1 MKKSVFCQQRIF
13 TAFLCAF
20 FLFTSGSYAQT
31 YNDGTIEY
39 DVILAGNADPE
50 TFSMFQNA
58 YMILYIRGHHT
69 RTEIHTSLG
78 NTITLYDENKGDAVI
93 LNEYGNQR
101 VMVRLSPDQ
110 YKKVNKKYLNPTI
123 TPLKEEKTISNYK
136 CKTSK
141 LKFQDGSSFVIYY
154 STDLKFQTVYN
165 GIPVILEGFPFEY
178 ESDMGGIKVRYKV
191 RKIKLDAVS
200 SNLFVIPEEGYR
212 EVKFEEIYKN
222 DL

>member
-1 MKKSVFCQQRIF
+1 MKLSVFCRLQKL
-13 TAFLCAF
+13 TSF
-20 FLFTSGSYAQT
+20 FCFFVFFIVSGVYAQT

-39 DVILAGNADPE
+39 DVTLAGDADPE
-50 TFSMFQNA
+50 TSRMFQNA
-58 YMILYIRGHHT
+58 FMILFIRGHHT

-110 YKKVNKKYLNPTI
+110 YKKVNNKYLNPTI
-123 TPLKEEKTISNYK
+123 IPLKEVKTISNYK
-136 CKTSK
+136 CKTSQ

-154 STDLKFQTVYN
+154 SSDLKFQTLYN
-165 GIPVILEGFPFEY
+165 GIPIVLDGFPFEY

-191 RKIKLDAVS
+191 RKITLDAVS
-200 SNLFVIPEEGYR
+200 ANLFIVPEEGYR
-212 EVKFEEIYKN
+212 ELKFEEIYKN
-222 DL
+222 